1 MGRRRAGRSRGGR
14 EGGGQKG
21 GFKAAFAAEVVHE
34 IEALIAPGAADRLD
48 FEAVETAA
56 RRRALE
62 VAAHAVEQ
70 RLNANHS
77 DDAGAQLPCPRCGA
91 PARYAGRRDKSF
103 TIRSP

>member
-48 FEAVETAA
+48 FEEVETAA